1 MYILTSDVTS
11 TVGPGYNKPLY
22 NKVLGIMSDFLYPI
36 DSKVCVKGPRY
47 KQNLVI
53 ASTFCLSL
61 GPSLYRGSTVTSW
74 IKIVI

>member
-1 MYILTSDVTS
+1 MYILTSDVPS
-11 TVGPGYNKPLY
+11 TVGPGYNEPLY
-22 NKVLGIMSDFLYPI
+22 NKVLGIMSDLLYPI

-53 ASTFCLSL
+53 ASTFCQSL

>member
-22 NKVLGIMSDFLYPI
+22 NKVLGITSDFLYPI

-53 ASTFCLSL
+53 ASTFFQS